1 MNCQKFEELAPQI
14 AHNELRDAE
23 LLQDAAIHAASCASC
38 NVTLTEARELA
49 ATVAALAAHD
59 KSIGVPAQ
67 MESNLRAAFIHQH
80 ATAVH
85 GPRSVFVGAT
95 FRWAALS
102 FVAAAIIFAILFL
115 PARVQSQ
122 TRNKSR
128 RCDRTNPK
136 RPAPVVA
143 QQKSVP
149 LISPA
154 ASVGSKHLAAF
165 RKPKTNPSES
175 ESTLTGFLALPYADD
190 FSAIENGAIVRLQL
204 SRADLAWLGLPVP
217 ITDTGAKDCR
227 RFTRKRKWR
236 AGGNPSGALINSVA
250 AGFSLPAFD

>member
-85 GPRSVFVGAT
+85 APRSVFVGAT

-115 PARVQSQ
+115 PRVFNHKPETNRAAIAPTQ
-122 TRNKSR
+122 T
-128 RCDRTNPK
+128 
-136 RPAPVVA
+136 PAPVVA

-217 ITDTGAKDCR
+217 ITDTGAKTVADLLVN
-227 RFTRKRKWR
+227 
-236 AGGNPSGALINSVA
+236 GNGVPEAIRLVR
-250 AGFSLPAFD
+250 